1 MYDCT
6 FVFISKFHPV
16 QTKHYQSNLM
26 KRKADAVEVANLGQK
41 RRKCPYLDTINHQ
54 LLDFDFEK
62 VCSISLSD
70 QNVYACLVCGK
81 YFQGRGHNTHAF
93 THSVQSSHH
102 VFINLQTDR
111 IYCLPDNYEVV
122 DNTLKPVQDALRPSF
137 EAAEIAQLDQNR
149 ILAQDAFG
157 VSYLPGFIGLNNLKH
172 TDYINVVVQALAHV
186 PPLRDFF
193 LVNKMGKIKSKLVLR
208 FGELLR
214 KMWSPHNFKNTISP
228 HELVQEI
235 SVSSKKRFHVGIQNE
250 SVELLAWLLNELHK
264 GLGGSH
270 KPGSSIIHKCFQ
282 GFIEVTTNDE
292 TKVATTDLADHESA
306 VSTSISPF
314 LMLALDLPSMPLF
327 KDSQGGN
334 IIPQIPLFTVLEKYD
349 GSHVTHIL
357 QGSHRLKK
365 TYRIDSL
372 PAYLIF
378 HVKRFTRNNFFTEKN
393 STIVNFPVKN
403 LELRDFLKL
412 DQSLP
417 SKESL
422 RTKTTSDLR
431 AILLKLDQST
441 KDCVEKADLIEKITR
456 VRLPC
461 TKYNLVANIC
471 HDSPVTTGQKA
482 ALQTNP
488 LTEGSYRVHVQNRA
502 TEQWYEIQDLHVQE
516 TMPQLIG
523 VSESYLMIYERKKQ
537 I

>member
-1 MYDCT
+1 M
-6 FVFISKFHPV
+6 SA
-16 QTKHYQSNLM
+16 TK
-26 KRKADAVEVANLGQK
+26 KRKADADAAADAGAK

-81 YFQGRGHNTHAF
+81 YFKGRGRNTHAF

-122 DNTLKPVQDALRPSF
+122 DNTLKPVQDALRPAF
-137 EAAEIAQLDQNR
+137 EPEQIARLDQNR

-193 LVNKMGKIKSKLVLR
+193 LANAATTKKIKSKLVLR

-235 SVSSKKRFHVGIQNE
+235 S
-250 SVELLAWLLNELHK
+250 

-282 GFIEVTTNDE
+282 GFVEVTTDDE
-292 TKVATTDLADHESA
+292 TKAASADPAERESA
-306 VSTSISPF
+306 VSTTVSPF
-314 LMLALDLPSMPLF
+314 LMMALDLPSTPLF

-334 IIPQIPLFTVLEKYD
+334 IIPQIPLFTVLEKYN
-349 GSHVTHIL
+349 GSHVTHVL

-378 HVKRFTRNNFFTEKN
+378 HVKRFTRNNFFIEKN
-393 STIVNFPVKN
+393 PTIVTFPVKN
-403 LELRDFLKL
+403 LELRDYLKL

-417 SKESL
+417 SEEEL
-422 RTKTTSDLR
+422 RNKSISELR
-431 AILLKLDQST
+431 DILRNHKQST
-441 KDCVEKADLIEKITR
+441 EDCVEKADLVEKILR
-456 VRLPC
+456 VTLPS
-461 TKYNLVANIC
+461 TKYNLIANIC
-471 HDSPVTTGQKA
+471 HDSPVTTGQEA

-523 VSESYLMIYERKKQ
+523 VSESYLMIYERKA
-537 I
+537 

>member
-1 MYDCT
+1 M
-6 FVFISKFHPV
+6 SA
-16 QTKHYQSNLM
+16 TK
-26 KRKADAVEVANLGQK
+26 KRKADTVADGDVSGAK

-81 YFQGRGHNTHAF
+81 YFKGRGRNTHAF

-122 DNTLKPVQDALRPSF
+122 DNTLKPVQDALRPAF
-137 EAAEIAQLDQNR
+137 ESAQIARLDQNR

-193 LVNKMGKIKSKLVLR
+193 LANAATTKKVKSKLVLR

-228 HELVQEI
+228 HELVQEV
-235 SVSSKKRFHVGIQNE
+235 SVSSKKRFHVGTQNE
-250 SVELLAWLLNELHK
+250 SVELLAWLLNELHR

-282 GFIEVTTNDE
+282 GFVEVTTDDE
-292 TKVATTDLADHESA
+292 TKATSADPAERESA
-306 VSTSISPF
+306 VSTTVSPF
-314 LMLALDLPSMPLF
+314 LMMALDLPSTPLF

-334 IIPQIPLFTVLEKYD
+334 IIPQIPLFTVLEKYN
-349 GSHVTHIL
+349 GSHVTHVL

-378 HVKRFTRNNFFTEKN
+378 HVKRFTRNNFFIEKN
-393 STIVNFPVKN
+393 PTIVNFPVKN
-403 LELRDFLKL
+403 MELRDYLKL

-417 SKESL
+417 SEVEL
-422 RTKTTSDLR
+422 RNKSISELR
-431 AILLKLDQST
+431 DILRQHKQST
-441 KDCVEKADLIEKITR
+441 ADCVEKADLVEKILR
-456 VRLPC
+456 VTLLS
-461 TKYNLVANIC
+461 TKYNLIANIC
-471 HDSPVTTGQKA
+471 HDSPVTTGQEA
-482 ALQTNP
+482 ARQTNP

-523 VSESYLMIYERKKQ
+523 VSESYLMIYERKA
-537 I
+537 

>member
-1 MYDCT
+1 MAT
-6 FVFISKFHPV
+6 
-16 QTKHYQSNLM
+16 T
-26 KRKADAVEVANLGQK
+26 KRKAEADADNAAMK
-41 RRKCPYLDTINHQ
+41 RRKCPYLDTVNHQ

-81 YFQGRGHNTHAF
+81 YFKGRGRNTHAF

-122 DNTLKPVQDALRPSF
+122 DHTLKPVQDALRPTF
-137 EAAEIAQLDQNR
+137 EAAQIARLDENR

-193 LVNKMGKIKSKLVLR
+193 LANKMGKIKSKLVLR

-235 SVSSKKRFHVGIQNE
+235 SVSSKKKFHVGTQNE
-250 SVELLAWLLNELHK
+250 SVELLAWLLNELHR
-264 GLGGSH
+264 GLGGS
-270 KPGSSIIHKCFQ
+270 KKSGSSIIHKCFQ
-282 GFIEVTTNDE
+282 GFVEVTTDDG
-292 TKVATTDLADHESA
+292 TKSASADPAERESA
-306 VSTSISPF
+306 VSTTVSPF
-314 LMLALDLPSMPLF
+314 LMMALDLPSTPLF

-349 GSHVTHIL
+349 GSHVTHVL
-357 QGSHRLKK
+357 QNSHRLKK
-365 TYRIDSL
+365 TYQIETL

-378 HVKRFTRNNFFTEKN
+378 HVKRFTRNNFFIEKN
-393 STIVNFPVKN
+393 PTIVNFPVKN
-403 LELRDFLKL
+403 LELRDYMKL
-412 DQSLP
+412 GQDLLP
-417 SKESL
+417 EEELQNKSISEL
-422 RTKTTSDLR
+422 RTLLR
-431 AILLKLDQST
+431 NHNQST
-441 KDCVEKADLIEKITR
+441 EDCVEKADLIEKILR
-456 VRLPC
+456 VTLPS
-461 TKYNLVANIC
+461 TKYNLIANIC
-471 HDSPVTTGQKA
+471 HDSPVTTGQEA
-482 ALQTNP
+482 ALRTNP

-523 VSESYLMIYERKKQ
+523 VSESYLMIYERKVWHH
-537 I
+537 

>member
-1 MYDCT
+1 MAT
-6 FVFISKFHPV
+6 I
-16 QTKHYQSNLM
+16 
-26 KRKADAVEVANLGQK
+26 KRKAEADADNATVK
-41 RRKCPYLDTINHQ
+41 RRKCPYLDTVNHQ

-81 YFQGRGHNTHAF
+81 YFKGRGRNTHAF

-122 DNTLKPVQDALRPSF
+122 DHTLKPVQDALRPTF
-137 EAAEIAQLDQNR
+137 EAAQIARLDENR

-193 LVNKMGKIKSKLVLR
+193 LANKTGKIKSKLVLR

-235 SVSSKKRFHVGIQNE
+235 SVSSKKKFHVGSQNE
-250 SVELLAWLLNELHK
+250 SVELLAWLLNELHR
-264 GLGGSH
+264 GLGGS
-270 KPGSSIIHKCFQ
+270 KKSGSSIIHKCFQ
-282 GFIEVTTNDE
+282 GFVEVTTDDG
-292 TKVATTDLADHESA
+292 TKGASADPAERASA
-306 VSTSISPF
+306 VSTTVSPF
-314 LMLALDLPSMPLF
+314 LMMALDLPSTPLF

-349 GSHVTHIL
+349 GSHVTHVL
-357 QGSHRLKK
+357 QNSHRLKK
-365 TYRIDSL
+365 TYQIETL

-378 HVKRFTRNNFFTEKN
+378 HVKRFTRNNFFIEKN
-393 STIVNFPVKN
+393 PTIVNFPVKN
-403 LELRDFLKL
+403 LELRDYMKL
-412 DQSLP
+412 GQDMLP
-417 SKESL
+417 EEELQNKSISEL
-422 RTKTTSDLR
+422 RTLLR
-431 AILLKLDQST
+431 NHNQST
-441 KDCVEKADLIEKITR
+441 EDCVEKADLIEEILR
-456 VRLPC
+456 VTLPS
-461 TKYNLVANIC
+461 TKYNLIANIC
-471 HDSPVTTGQKA
+471 HDSPVTTGQEA
-482 ALQTNP
+482 ALRTNP

-523 VSESYLMIYERKKQ
+523 VSESYLMIYERKV
-537 I
+537 

>member
-1 MYDCT
+1 M
-6 FVFISKFHPV
+6 FFIQSCVDSKGTPIPGHNSV
-16 QTKHYQSNLM
+16 LDLVSQNS
-26 KRKADAVEVANLGQK
+26 DARQAENGDALAPSAK

-81 YFQGRGHNTHAF
+81 YFQGRGRNTHAF

-137 EAAEIAQLDQNR
+137 EETQIAQLDQNR

-193 LVNKMGKIKSKLVLR
+193 LANKMGKVKSKLVLR

-235 SVSSKKRFHVGIQNE
+235 S
-250 SVELLAWLLNELHK
+250 
-264 GLGGSH
+264 
-270 KPGSSIIHKCFQ
+270 
-282 GFIEVTTNDE
+282 GFVEVTTNDE
-292 TKVATTDLADHESA
+292 TKAASADPTERESA
-306 VSTSISPF
+306 VSTVVSPF
-314 LMLALDLPSMPLF
+314 LMMSLDLPSTPLF

-334 IIPQIPLFTVLEKYD
+334 IIPQIPLFTVLEKYN
-349 GSHVTHIL
+349 GSRVTHVL

-365 TYRIDSL
+365 TYQIDSL

-378 HVKRFTRNNFFTEKN
+378 HVKRFTRNNFFIEKN
-393 STIVNFPVKN
+393 PTIVNFPVKN
-403 LELRDFLKL
+403 LELRDYLKL
-412 DQSLP
+412 DQNLP
-417 SKESL
+417 TEEEL
-422 RTKTTSDLR
+422 REKSIPELR
-431 AILLKLDQST
+431 ALLRKHNQST
-441 KDCVEKADLIEKITR
+441 EDCVEKADLVEKILR
-456 VRLPC
+456 VTLPC
-461 TKYNLVANIC
+461 TKYAPILAALHFTIIFTHSCCHYFNRYNLVANIC
-471 HDSPVTTGQKA
+471 HDSPVTTGQEA

-523 VSESYLMIYERKKQ
+523 VSESYLMIYERKA
-537 I
+537 

>member
-1 MYDCT
+1 MPST
-6 FVFISKFHPV
+6 
-16 QTKHYQSNLM
+16 
-26 KRKADAVEVANLGQK
+26 KRKAENGDASASNAK
-41 RRKCPYLDTINHQ
+41 RRKCPYLDTVNHQ

-70 QNVYACLVCGK
+70 QNVYACL
-81 YFQGRGHNTHAF
+81 R
-93 THSVQSSHH
+93 HH

-122 DNTLKPVQDALRPSF
+122 DNTLKPVQDALRPRF
-137 EAAEIAQLDQNR
+137 EETQIAQLDQNR

-193 LVNKMGKIKSKLVLR
+193 LANKMGKVKSKLVLR

-235 SVSSKKRFHVGIQNE
+235 SVSSKKRFHVGTQNE
-250 SVELLAWLLNELHK
+250 SVDLLAWLLNELHR
-264 GLGGSH
+264 GLGGTH

-282 GFIEVTTNDE
+282 GFVEVTTDDE
-292 TKVATTDLADHESA
+292 TKVASSDPAERESA
-306 VSTSISPF
+306 VSTTVSPF
-314 LMLALDLPSMPLF
+314 LMMALDLPSTPLF

-334 IIPQIPLFTVLEKYD
+334 IIPQIPLFTVLEKYN
-349 GSHVTHIL
+349 GSHITHVL

-372 PAYLIF
+372 PAFLIF
-378 HVKRFTRNNFFTEKN
+378 HVKRFTQ
-393 STIVNFPVKN
+393 PG
-403 LELRDFLKL
+403 LRDYLKL

-417 SKESL
+417 SEEELREKSISELRSL
-422 RTKTTSDLR
+422 LR
-431 AILLKLDQST
+431 KHNQST
-441 KDCVEKADLIEKITR
+441 EDCVEKSDLVEKILR
-456 VRLPC
+456 VTQPC

-471 HDSPVTTGQKA
+471 HDSPVTTGQEA

-523 VSESYLMIYERKKQ
+523 VSESYLMIYERKA
-537 I
+537 